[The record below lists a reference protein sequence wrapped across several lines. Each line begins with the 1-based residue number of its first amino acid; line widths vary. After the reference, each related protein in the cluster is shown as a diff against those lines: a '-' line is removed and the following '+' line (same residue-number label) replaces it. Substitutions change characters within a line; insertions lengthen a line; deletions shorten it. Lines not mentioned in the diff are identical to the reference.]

1 MRSVPGAA
9 PRAYCSQ
16 RHGQPLPRPV
26 AAHGVG
32 ELAPVWAKARRE
44 LACRTGVGRAWEAPG
59 GVPLSAGLP
68 LLLARPGGGTPADYV
83 QELSERFALLGI
95 DP

>member
-1 MRSVPGAA
+1 
-9 PRAYCSQ
+9 
-16 RHGQPLPRPV
+16 
-26 AAHGVG
+26 
-32 ELAPVWAKARRE
+32 
-44 LACRTGVGRAWEAPG
+44 
-59 GVPLSAGLP
+59 